1 MKQLVAYS
9 VRIIVAMSLLAAVL
23 VPHHHHDGVNFLST
37 LQDCH
42 QGAPCPHK
50 HDTDKS
56 DNGLCVIEKDFVS
69 GNQSEKVIP
78 QVVDQNLPP
87 LDSLLI
93 HLSAIYHLQSIAFHA
108 NKTSNTPLEQPILF
122 LQVPLSSKALRAPP
136 AHC

>member
-1 MKQLVAYS
+1 MKQLIAYS

-37 LQDCH
+37 LLDCH

-50 HDTDKS
+50 HDADKS

-69 GNQSEKVIP
+69 GSQSEKIIP
-78 QVVDQNLPP
+78 QVIDQNFPT

-93 HLSAIYHLQSIAFHA
+93 HLGDFYHLQCIAFHA
-108 NKTSNTPLEQPILF
+108 NKTPNILIEHPIL
-122 LQVPLSSKALRAPP
+122 LLELTLSNKALRAPP